1 MIVLRRML
9 AVFLLTIAMPH
20 MTMAEERIDE
30 STELVNRLVTHIQG
44 LVNSNPDAMT
54 IRAETDAV
62 IHQYFDYDLIA
73 RFAAGNAWRSASD
86 DQRSRYKT
94 VFREVMLSLAETQF
108 DYFKTLEYK
117 AKAVIPTGRK
127 LVIVSGTIHD
137 RSGQFPD
144 ATVNWRVS
152 TKPGK
157 PARIIDI
164 EIENISMLITQQQEH
179 TAIINQNGG
188 SFEALIDALTE
199 QANDIRSGKFN

>member
-117 AKAVIPTGRK
+117 GKAVIPKGRK

-137 RSGQFPD
+137 RSGSSISRAVISRNVLASCQAVN
-144 ATVNWRVS
+144 ATVFIWRGCS
-152 TKPGK
+152 N
-157 PARIIDI
+157 PAATCCCLMSR
-164 EIENISMLITQQQEH
+164 ERLAQCE
-179 TAIINQNGG
+179 
-188 SFEALIDALTE
+188 
-199 QANDIRSGKFN
+199 